1 MNNTISQISSS
12 MNQYSPTDKINDL
25 YKIINNNYPDTSS
38 SIYNEILNREKDMK
52 DLIERVV
59 EYKDKEKLSA
69 QFTQKSIADISN
81 NLFKTLNKILEEST
95 DDNNIS
101 FKKIKEAVNQDDR
114 RIYLGLFLVIMAV
127 SLLLIEVSDK
137 IWLLSNYKCL

>member
-25 YKIINNNYPDTSS
+25 YKIINNNYDLSSS

-69 QFTQKSIADISN
+69 QFTQKSIADVSN
-81 NLFKTLNKILEEST
+81 KLFKVLNDILEEST
-95 DDNNIS
+95 NDNNIS
-101 FKKIKEAVNQDDR
+101 FKKIKEVVNKEDR

-137 IWLLSNYKCL
+137 I